1 MQFTPQQLAG
11 AGRYT
16 AHTLIG
22 NWNEDVQLEETK
34 YKDYAARKDHGEV
47 AAQGMQQKLEITS
60 QRVPHAFSAD
70 GNVRFGDTITVE
82 HSQTG
87 GTLANDIWEETSL
100 ASGEHVVTVCKL
112 GGAAA
117 TARNTFVITRAPNDD
132 GDDPVLS
139 YGQAFRL
146 RCNPTLLVD
155 ATTGLLNVP
164 SFLSSRM
171 KSDASGSKISNNQ
184 QVFMS
189 TRGGSDSL
197 WTVTA
202 PCIGRDGG
210 MERFMAEGEPVQ
222 ANELACLQHVMTNQP
237 LSADARHLD
246 TTDFGD
252 EYEACCAV
260 RQVLGKTHQLV
271 DELRGTATAETAAKN
286 ELSQNHWRICT
297 AADEAAAEDSRNLPG
312 ELTAGGIAS
321 FMSDFLGEAG
331 VSHLEAAL
339 AAVGA
344 GGSVDREDVK
354 WSLREEYRVPLT
366 DAHID
371 VLLDALDDGQGMV
384 DVADLIGRL

>member
-1 MQFTPQQLAG
+1 MC
-11 AGRYT
+11 GR
-16 AHTLIG
+16 
-22 NWNEDVQLEETK
+22 
-34 YKDYAARKDHGEV
+34 
-47 AAQGMQQKLEITS
+47 S
-60 QRVPHAFSAD
+60 
-70 GNVRFGDTITVE
+70 
-82 HSQTG
+82 
-87 GTLANDIWEETSL
+87 
-100 ASGEHVVTVCKL
+100 
-112 GGAAA
+112 
-117 TARNTFVITRAPNDD
+117 
-132 GDDPVLS
+132 
-139 YGQAFRL
+139 
-146 RCNPTLLVD
+146 
-155 ATTGLLNVP
+155 
-164 SFLSSRM
+164 
-171 KSDASGSKISNNQ
+171 
-184 QVFMS
+184 
-189 TRGGSDSL
+189 
-197 WTVTA
+197 
-202 PCIGRDGG
+202 
-210 MERFMAEGEPVQ
+210 
-222 ANELACLQHVMTNQP
+222 
-237 LSADARHLD
+237 
-246 TTDFGD
+246 DFGD